1 MKRCDLKL
9 YRGYANKKELVVF
22 GHIVKKYPSGD
33 RKYTRSGF
41 RYARTII
48 ELFSIKTI
56 PFLKVY
62 LKVGDMKAEATAEAD
77 GYFRFQVPLPE
88 GMPSGW
94 HTFEVSVD
102 DEVGGK
108 KYQATSTEE
117 FFLPFKSSYGL
128 ISDIDDT
135 FLVSH
140 SRRSFRKLFVLLS
153 KNVQARKPFD
163 DVVKHYQ
170 LLSFASRI
178 HPHKDNNIFFYVSSS
193 EWNLYDMIVRF
204 AELNGLPKAVL
215 KLKKL
220 KSGLDDFVMT
230 GAGSHLHKLRK
241 IHNIINFY
249 PELQFILLG
258 DDSQKDP
265 AIYEEICRTFPT
277 NIRAVYIRQTRKRAQ
292 PEATLFLN
300 NIQQMG
306 IDTCYFAHSN
316 KAIIHSLEQG
326 IVIQTPAEPLTDVI
340 PKEIID
346 NPAVKDP
353 QQLKE

>member
-22 GHIVKKYPSGD
+22 GHVVKKYPSGD
-33 RKYTRSGF
+33 HKYTRNGF

-56 PFLKVY
+56 PFLKVV
-62 LKVGDMKAEATAEAD
+62 LKVGDLVAETIAEAD
-77 GYFRFQVPLPE
+77 GYFRFQVPFHE
-88 GMPSGW
+88 SMASGW
-94 HTFEVSVD
+94 HTYEVIVD
-102 DEVGGK
+102 DEINGK
-108 KYQATSTEE
+108 KYYAASKEE
-117 FFLPFKSSYGL
+117 FFLPYKSSYGI

-135 FLVSH
+135 FLISH

-153 KNVQARKPFD
+153 RNVQARKPFD

-170 LLSFASRI
+170 LLSFASRA
-178 HPHKDNNIFFYVSSS
+178 HPQKDSNIFFYVSSS

-215 KLKKL
+215 KLKKI

-230 GAGSHLHKLRK
+230 GGGSHTHKLRK

-249 PELQFILLG
+249 PELQFILVG

-265 AIYEEICRTFPT
+265 EIYEEVCQTFPT
-277 NIRAVYIRQTRKRAQ
+277 SIRAVYIRQTRKRSK
-292 PEATLFLN
+292 PFTTLLLK
-300 NIQQMG
+300 NIQDLG

-316 KAIIHSLEQG
+316 KAIIHSLDKG
-326 IVIQTPAEPLTDVI
+326 LVFQTPVEPPI
-340 PKEIID
+340 PLV
-346 NPAVKDP
+346 PKDAR
-353 QQLKE
+353 

>member
-22 GHIVKKYPSGD
+22 GHVVKKYPSGD
-33 RKYTRSGF
+33 RKYTRRGF
-41 RYARTII
+41 RYAKTII

-56 PFLKVY
+56 PFLT
-62 LKVGDMKAEATAEAD
+62 LTLHVGEKTFETTAEAD
-77 GYFRFQVPLPE
+77 GYFRFQVPLDAEIP
-88 GMPSGW
+88 GGW
-94 HTFEVSVD
+94 HTYRVTLD
-102 DEVGGK
+102 DEINGK
-108 KYQATSTEE
+108 KYHAESSEE
-117 FFLPFKSSYGL
+117 FFMPYKSSYGI

-135 FLVSH
+135 FLISH

-170 LLSFASRI
+170 LLSFASRT
-178 HPHKDNNIFFYVSSS
+178 HPHKDSNIFFYVSSS

-215 KLKKL
+215 KLKKI

-230 GAGSHLHKLRK
+230 GSGSHEHKLRK
-241 IHNIINFY
+241 IHNIIHFY

-265 AIYEEICRTFPT
+265 EIYEEICRTFPQS
-277 NIRAVYIRQTRKRAQ
+277 IRAVYMRQTRRRTK
-292 PEATLFLN
+292 PHTTTLLK
-300 NIQQMG
+300 NIQELG

-316 KAIIHSLEQG
+316 KAIIHSLDHG
-326 IVIQTPAEPLTDVI
+326 IVFQSPAEPEV
-340 PKEIID
+340 KEIVEK
-346 NPAVKDP
+346 AVS
-353 QQLKE
+353 

>member
-1 MKRCDLKL
+1 MKRCALKL

-48 ELFSIKTI
+48 ELFSVKTI
-56 PFLKVY
+56 PFLKVT
-62 LKVGDMKAEATAEAD
+62 LRVGNLVAETTAEED
-77 GYFRFQVPLPE
+77 GYFRFQVSFAE
-88 GMPSGW
+88 SMPSGW
-94 HTFEVSVD
+94 HTYEVTID
-102 DEVGGK
+102 DEIEGR
-108 KYQATSTEE
+108 KYQTSSTEE
-117 FFLPFKSSYGL
+117 FFLPYKTSYGL

-140 SRRSFRKLFVLLS
+140 SRRSFKKLFVLLS

-163 DVVKHYQ
+163 DVVNHYK
-170 LLSFASRI
+170 LLSFASRT
-178 HPHKDNNIFFYVSSS
+178 HPQKESNIFFYVSSS

-215 KLKKL
+215 KLKKI

-230 GAGSHLHKLRK
+230 GGGSHLHKLRK

-265 AIYEEICRTFPT
+265 EIYEEVCRTFHS
-277 NIRAVYIRQTRKRAQ
+277 NIRAVYIRQTRTRSQ
-292 PEATLFLN
+292 PMTTALMKI
-300 NIQQMG
+300 IQESG

-316 KAIIHSLEQG
+316 KAIMHSLEHG
-326 IVIQTPAEPLTDVI
+326 IVFQAPADLP
-340 PKEIID
+340 PEILPE
-346 NPAVKDP
+346 N
-353 QQLKE
+353 LS

>member
-22 GHIVKKYPSGD
+22 GHVVKKYPSGD

-56 PFLKVY
+56 PFLNVT
-62 LKVGDMKAEATAEAD
+62 LRVGDLVAQTQAEED
-77 GYFRFQVPLPE
+77 GYFRFQVPFE
-88 GMPSGW
+88 QEIPSGW
-94 HTFEVSVD
+94 HTYEVSVD
-102 DEVGGK
+102 EEVDGK
-108 KYQATSTEE
+108 KYKASSTEE
-117 FFLPFKSSYGL
+117 FFLPYKTSYGL

-135 FLVSH
+135 FLISH
-140 SRRSFRKLFVLLS
+140 SRRSFKKLFVLLS

-163 DVVKHYQ
+163 DVVRHYK
-170 LLSFASRI
+170 LLSFASRT
-178 HPHKDNNIFFYVSSS
+178 HPQKENNIFFYVSSS

-230 GAGSHLHKLRK
+230 GSGSHLHKLRK
-241 IHNIINFY
+241 IHNIISFY

-265 AIYEEICRTFPT
+265 EIYEEACRTFPT
-277 NIRAVYIRQTRKRAQ
+277 NIRAVYIRQTRKRAR
-292 PEATLFLN
+292 PLTATLLN
-300 NIQQMG
+300 NIQQLG
-306 IDTCYFAHSN
+306 IDTCYFSHSN
-316 KAIIHSLEQG
+316 KAIAHSLENG
-326 IVIQTPAEPLTDVI
+326 IVIEVPLEVI
-340 PKEIID
+340 SPE
-346 NPAVKDP
+346 NLP
-353 QQLKE
+353 ES

>member
-33 RKYTRSGF
+33 HKYTRNGF
-41 RYARTII
+41 RYAKTII
-48 ELFSIKTI
+48 QLFSIKTI
-56 PFLKVY
+56 PFLKVT
-62 LKVGDMKAEATAEAD
+62 LKVGNLLVETTAEAD
-77 GYFRFQVPLPE
+77 GYFRFQVPFHE
-88 GMPSGW
+88 SMPSGW
-94 HTFEVSVD
+94 HTYEVTVD
-102 DEVGGK
+102 DEINGK
-108 KYQATSTEE
+108 KYHATATEE
-117 FFLPFKSSYGL
+117 FFLPYQTSYGI

-135 FLVSH
+135 FLISH
-140 SRRSFRKLFVLLS
+140 SRRSFHKLFVLLS

-170 LLSFASRI
+170 LLSFASRA
-178 HPHKDNNIFFYVSSS
+178 HPQKDSNIFFYVSSS

-215 KLKKL
+215 KLKKI

-230 GAGSHLHKLRK
+230 GGGSHSHKLRK

-265 AIYEEICRTFPT
+265 EIYEEVCRTFPT
-277 NIRAVYIRQTRKRAQ
+277 NIGAVYIRQTRKRSK
-292 PEATLFLN
+292 PFTTLLLK
-300 NIQQMG
+300 NIQDLG
-306 IDTCYFAHSN
+306 IETCYFAHSN
-316 KAIIHSLEQG
+316 KAIIHSLDKG
-326 IVIQTPAEPLTDVI
+326 IVFQADVEPLTTLV
-340 PKEIID
+340 PKD
-346 NPAVKDP
+346 AP
-353 QQLKE
+353 

>member
-48 ELFSIKTI
+48 ELFSVKPV
-56 PFLKVY
+56 PFLKVF
-62 LKVGDMKAEATAEAD
+62 LKVGNVTAETTAEAD
-77 GYFRFQVPLPE
+77 GYFRFQVPLTE
-88 GMPSGW
+88 TLPSGW
-94 HTFEVSVD
+94 HTYEVTVD
-102 DEVGGK
+102 DEVNGK
-108 KYQATSTEE
+108 KYHAVSTEE
-117 FFLPFKSSYGL
+117 FFLPYKTSYGL

-135 FLVSH
+135 FLISH
-140 SRRSFRKLFVLLS
+140 SRRSFRKLFVLLAR
-153 KNVQARKPFD
+153 NVQARKPFD
-163 DVVKHYQ
+163 DVVKHYR
-170 LLSFASRI
+170 LLSFASRT
-178 HPHKDNNIFFYVSSS
+178 HPQKESNIFFYVSSS

-204 AELNGLPKAVL
+204 AELNGLPKAIL
-215 KLKKL
+215 KLKKI

-230 GAGSHLHKLRK
+230 GGGSHLHKLRK

-265 AIYEEICRTFPT
+265 EIYEEICRTFPS
-277 NIRAVYIRQTRKRAQ
+277 NIRAVYIRQTRKRPK
-292 PEATLFLN
+292 PEATVLLK
-300 NIQQMG
+300 NIQELG
-306 IDTCYFAHSN
+306 VDTCYFAHSN

-326 IVIQTPAEPLTDVI
+326 IVFEAPAEAIAEIV
-340 PKEIID
+340 PKDI
-346 NPAVKDP
+346 
-353 QQLKE
+353 L

>member
-9 YRGYANKKELVVF
+9 YRGYANKRELVVF
-22 GHIVKKYPSGD
+22 GHVVKKYPSGD
-33 RKYTRSGF
+33 RKYTRRGF
-41 RYARTII
+41 RYAKTII

-56 PFLKVY
+56 PFLKIT
-62 LKVGDMKAEATAEAD
+62 LHVGENTFETTAEAD
-77 GYFRFQVPLPE
+77 GYFRFQVPLNE
-88 GMPSGW
+88 EMPSGW
-94 HTFEVSVD
+94 HTYRVTLD
-102 DEVGGK
+102 DELNGK
-108 KYQATSTEE
+108 KYHAESSEE
-117 FFLPFKSSYGL
+117 FFLPYKSSYGI

-135 FLVSH
+135 FLISH

-163 DVVKHYQ
+163 DVVRHYQ
-170 LLSFASRI
+170 LLSFASRT
-178 HPHKDNNIFFYVSSS
+178 HPHKDSNIFFYVSSS

-215 KLKKL
+215 KLKKI

-230 GAGSHLHKLRK
+230 GSGSHEHKLRK

-265 AIYEEICRTFPT
+265 EIYEEICRTFPQS
-277 NIRAVYIRQTRKRAQ
+277 IRAVYMRQTRRRAK
-292 PEATLFLN
+292 PLTTLLLK
-300 NIQQMG
+300 NIQDMG

-326 IVIQTPAEPLTDVI
+326 IVFQTPAEPEV
-340 PKEIID
+340 KEIVQKAIS
-346 NPAVKDP
+346 
-353 QQLKE
+353 

>member
-22 GHIVKKYPSGD
+22 GHIVKKFPSGD

-41 RYARTII
+41 RYARTIL

-56 PFLKVY
+56 PFLKVT
-62 LKVGDMKAEATAEAD
+62 LRVGNLTAETRAEED
-77 GYFRFQVPLPE
+77 GYFRFQVPFE
-88 GMPSGW
+88 EAMPSGW
-94 HTFEVSVD
+94 HTYEVSID
-102 DEVGGK
+102 DEINGR
-108 KYQATSTEE
+108 KYKASSKEE
-117 FFLPFKSSYGL
+117 FFLPYKTSYGL

-135 FLVSH
+135 FLISH

-170 LLSFASRI
+170 LLSVASRT
-178 HPHKDNNIFFYVSSS
+178 HPQKESNIFFYVSSS

-204 AELNGLPKAVL
+204 AELNGLPKAIL
-215 KLKKL
+215 KLKKI

-230 GAGSHLHKLRK
+230 GTGSHLHKLRK

-265 AIYEEICRTFPT
+265 EIYEEICRTFPA
-277 NIRAVYIRQTRKRAQ
+277 NIRAVYIRQTRKR
-292 PEATLFLN
+292 PKPMATQMLK
-300 NIQQMG
+300 NIQDLH

-316 KAIIHSLEQG
+316 KAIIHSLDHG
-326 IVIQTPAEPLTDVI
+326 IVFQTPTEPPAELPAGMI
-340 PKEIID
+340 PE
-346 NPAVKDP
+346 NFN
-353 QQLKE
+353 

>member
-22 GHIVKKYPSGD
+22 GHVVKKYPSGD

-56 PFLKVY
+56 PFLNVT
-62 LKVGDMKAEATAEAD
+62 LRVGNLVAQTQAEED
-77 GYFRFQVPLPE
+77 GYFRFQVPFE
-88 GMPSGW
+88 QEIPSGW
-94 HTFEVSVD
+94 HTYEVSVD
-102 DEVGGK
+102 EEIDGR
-108 KYQATSTEE
+108 KYKASGTEE
-117 FFLPFKSSYGL
+117 FFLPYKTSYGL

-135 FLVSH
+135 FLISH
-140 SRRSFRKLFVLLS
+140 SRRSFKKLFVLLS

-163 DVVKHYQ
+163 DVVRHYK
-170 LLSFASRI
+170 LLSFASRT
-178 HPHKDNNIFFYVSSS
+178 HPQKESNIFFYVSSS

-204 AELNGLPKAVL
+204 AELNGLPKAIL

-230 GAGSHLHKLRK
+230 GSGSHVHKLRK
-241 IHNIINFY
+241 IHNIIHFY

-265 AIYEEICRTFPT
+265 EIYEEVCRTFPS
-277 NIRAVYIRQTRKRAQ
+277 NIRAVYMRQTRKRTK
-292 PEATLFLN
+292 PLTTKLLN
-300 NIQQMG
+300 SIQELG
-306 IDTCYFAHSN
+306 IDTCYFSHSN
-316 KAIIHSLEQG
+316 KAIMHSLEHG
-326 IVIQTPAEPLTDVI
+326 IVFEAPLEVIVAENLS
-340 PKEIID
+340 ES
-346 NPAVKDP
+346 
-353 QQLKE
+353 

>member
-22 GHIVKKYPSGD
+22 GHVVKKYPSGD

-41 RYARTII
+41 RYAKTII

-56 PFLKVY
+56 PFLT
-62 LKVGDMKAEATAEAD
+62 LTLHVGEKTFETTAEAD
-77 GYFRFQVPLPE
+77 GYFRFQVPLDAE
-88 GMPSGW
+88 MPGGW
-94 HTFEVSVD
+94 HGYRVTLD
-102 DEVGGK
+102 DEMNGK
-108 KYQATSTEE
+108 KYHAESSEA
-117 FFLPFKSSYGL
+117 FFMPYKSSYGI

-135 FLVSH
+135 FLISH
-140 SRRSFRKLFVLLS
+140 SRRSFKKLFVLLS

-170 LLSFASRI
+170 LLSFASRT
-178 HPHKDNNIFFYVSSS
+178 HPQKDSNIFFYVSSS

-215 KLKKL
+215 KLKKI

-230 GAGSHLHKLRK
+230 GSGSHEHKLRK

-265 AIYEEICRTFPT
+265 EIYEEICRTFPQ
-277 NIRAVYIRQTRKRAQ
+277 NIRAVYMRQTRKRAK
-292 PEATLFLN
+292 PHTAALLK
-300 NIQQMG
+300 NIQDLG

-316 KAIIHSLEQG
+316 KAIMHSLDHG
-326 IVIQTPAEPLTDVI
+326 IVFQTPAEPEV
-340 PKEIID
+340 KEIVEK
-346 NPAVKDP
+346 AVS
-353 QQLKE
+353 